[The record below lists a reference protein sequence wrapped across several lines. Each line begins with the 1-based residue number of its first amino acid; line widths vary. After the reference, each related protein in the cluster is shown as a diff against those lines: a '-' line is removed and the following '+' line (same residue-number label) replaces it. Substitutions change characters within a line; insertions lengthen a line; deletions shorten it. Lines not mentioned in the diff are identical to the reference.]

1 MSHTFKTR
9 ADDSIQSILSSLK
22 TIGKIL
28 QDLPEDYDNREV
40 AAHLRL
46 ADNNLDIV
54 REELELT
61 GLDRVRLPP
70 GVLRQSHGRCVVI
83 STIHVNARSKVDL
96 NRCLETQQDATG
108 TVYEGLEAP
117 RVVRLKDCKG
127 GTVVKI
133 YDHFVGGSPFVKAY
147 GNVSFRRSDGKV
159 YVK

>member
-1 MSHTFKTR
+1 M
-9 ADDSIQSILSSLK
+9 
-22 TIGKIL
+22 
-28 QDLPEDYDNREV
+28 
-40 AAHLRL
+40 
-46 ADNNLDIV
+46 
-54 REELELT
+54 
-61 GLDRVRLPP
+61 
-70 GVLRQSHGRCVVI
+70 I

-133 YDHFVGGSPFVKAY
+133 YDHFVGGSPFVTAY

>member
-40 AAHLRL
+40 AAQLRL

-61 GLDRVRLPP
+61 GL
-70 GVLRQSHGRCVVI
+70 LRCAKCGKGFSGGAPVYNTTEYAFHPECF
-83 STIHVNARSKVDL
+83 AKV
-96 NRCLETQQDATG
+96 TG
-108 TVYEGLEAP
+108 GA
-117 RVVRLKDCKG
+117 
-127 GTVVKI
+127 
-133 YDHFVGGSPFVKAY
+133 S
-147 GNVSFRRSDGKV
+147 
-159 YVK
+159 